1 MSRYGRDLVEIQ
13 TPEFLEEVNG
23 MLSVYTLGIFET
35 KDVGMEWHNEL

>member
-13 TPEFLEEVNG
+13 TPESLEELNS

-35 KDVGMEWHNEL
+35 KDVGVE

>member
-13 TPEFLEEVNG
+13 TPEFLEELNN

-35 KDVGMEWHNEL
+35 KDVGVG

>member
-13 TPEFLEEVNG
+13 TPEFLEELNT

-35 KDVGMEWHNEL
+35 KDVGVE